1 MYSAD
6 RELLGK
12 AVLEALTSKYEEEL
26 KQCMEDASCSD
37 IHLKKMSEILGYNV
51 CKNNVTRKSLRK
63 MWVAILIAAALLLVG
78 CTAYVYREEIKGFI
92 IEMHDKFVKVNFD
105 VDLDEVPKS
114 IEVEYTLGYV
124 PEGFKQ
130 VKRVVSSNVN
140 YQEWNNEEGESI
152 VFIQGILDEG
162 GLDVDNERGTVTIIE
177 HGEYAIYLKIVESVK
192 VYLWNNGEYVL
203 TLEVPIYIADE
214 DSIKIIDSIIS

>member
-1 MYSAD
+1 MYSED
-6 RELLGK
+6 RKLLGK
-12 AVLEALTSKYEEEL
+12 VILEALTAKYEEEL
-26 KQCMEDASCSD
+26 AQCKGDASCSD
-37 IHLKKMSEILGYNV
+37 MHLKKMSEILGYDV
-51 CKNNVTRKSLRK
+51 CKESAKKKSLRK
-63 MWVAILIAAALLLVG
+63 MWAVILIAAALLLVG

-92 IEMHDKFVKVNFD
+92 LEIHEKFVKVNFA

-124 PEGFKQ
+124 SEGFER

-162 GLDVDNERGTVTIIE
+162 GLDVDNERGTATIIE
-177 HGEYAIYLKIVESVK
+177 HGEYAIYLKTVESVK

-203 TLEVPIYIADE
+203 TLEVPIYIEDE
-214 DSIKIIDSIIS
+214 EAIEIINNIIS